1 MSKKSII
8 GLAAAIMA
16 LGAVST
22 SSASAAGVTGATVD
36 TLTPAMSDGIVKTG
50 RRGFKRK
57 WRHRRHFYKFRHGY
71 GCGYFYYKWK
81 RTGRPFWKY
90 KFFDCRDD
98 TH

>member
-1 MSKKSII
+1 MSKTSII

-22 SSASAAGVTGATVD
+22 SSANAAGVTGAAVGTVA
-36 TLTPAMSDGIVKTG
+36 PAMSDGIVKTG

-57 WRHRRHFYKFRHGY
+57 WRHGRHFFKVRHY
-71 GCGYFYYKWK
+71 GCDYFYRKWK

-90 KFFDCRDD
+90 KFYECRYDFY
-98 TH
+98 